1 MNISAAP
8 IRILAVDESGWEPA
22 RVYFPLTAREQRM
35 RDESNRF
42 QLTDCMTARGVI
54 YARQSVRLATP

>member
-1 MNISAAP
+1 
-8 IRILAVDESGWEPA
+8 
-22 RVYFPLTAREQRM
+22 M

-42 QLTDCMTARGVI
+42 QLTVCMTARGVI